1 MAKSGRRLAREY
13 VLQVLYAYEM
23 THDPIEKIINDV
35 IGHRLEN
42 ANTRSFARELILKTT
57 AHIEELDNLI
67 RGKAQNWEFHRI
79 AILDKLILRMGI
91 TEFLYFEDIPPKVTI
106 NEAIEIAKRFSTEK
120 SSSFINGILD
130 SVLNDL
136 KRSGRLHK
144 TGRGLLDVSLNEH

>member
-13 VLQVLYAYEM
+13 ALQVLYAYEM
-23 THDPIEKIINDV
+23 THDPIEKIIHDV
-35 IGHRLEN
+35 IGNRLEST
-42 ANTRSFARELILKTT
+42 NTRSFAEELIRKTL
-57 AHIEELDNLI
+57 AHTDELDQMI
-67 RGKAQNWEFHRI
+67 RAKAQNWEFDRI

-120 SSSFINGILD
+120 SNSFINGMLD

-136 KRSGRLHK
+136 KKENRLHK
-144 TGRGLLDVSLNEH
+144 TGRGLMDVTLNEH

>member
-23 THDPIEKIINDV
+23 THDPIEKVIGDV
-35 IGHRLEN
+35 IGQRLEN
-42 ANTRSFARELILKTT
+42 AKTRSFAEELIHKTV
-57 AHIEELDNLI
+57 AHIDELDTMI
-67 RGKAQNWEFHRI
+67 RAKAQNWDFNRI

-136 KRSGRLHK
+136 KREGRLRK
-144 TGRGLLDVSLNEH
+144 TGRGLLDVPLNEH